1 MVKIDEDHVFFYY
14 ISQLTQYWRQEID
27 NLMKTQLKFKNNLK
41 YYKILIR
48 KRNPKMTICEL
59 MYIFLKIYN
68 LFIEN

>member
-59 MYIFLKIYN
+59 MYNFFKN
-68 LFIEN
+68 L

>member
-41 YYKILIR
+41 YYKILIM

-59 MYIFLKIYN
+59 MYNFFKN
-68 LFIEN
+68 L

>member
-48 KRNPKMTICEL
+48 KRNPNMTICEL
-59 MYIFLKIYN
+59 MYNFFKN
-68 LFIEN
+68 L